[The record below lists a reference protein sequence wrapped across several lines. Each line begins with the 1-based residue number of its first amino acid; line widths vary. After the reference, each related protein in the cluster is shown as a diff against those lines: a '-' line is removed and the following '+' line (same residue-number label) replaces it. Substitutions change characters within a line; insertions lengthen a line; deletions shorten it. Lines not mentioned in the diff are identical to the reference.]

1 MKSMKSRQRRG
12 VTLLEVLATMTVLLV
27 GVGAAMAVVSQTSR
41 SNRRTLT
48 ATQAQII
55 AEREL
60 EDIIAM
66 GCATEPPCGNL
77 APLDR
82 TRKTV
87 WQTAAGELKTTQPPA
102 SMLAREYEV
111 SIDVDSGILVGSIE
125 NNSPGQPAV
134 NRNLANGQPGNV
146 ANVRV
151 SVSWTEPG
159 RQGRQV
165 VVLQTRMAP

>member
-1 MKSMKSRQRRG
+1 MKSLKSRQRRG
-12 VTLLEVLATMTVLLV
+12 VTLLEVLATMVVLLV
-27 GVGAAMAVVSQTSR
+27 GVGAAMAVVAQTNR

-66 GCATEPPCGNL
+66 GCATQPPCGNL
-77 APLDR
+77 ATLDR

-87 WQTAAGELKTTQPPA
+87 WQTAAGELKTVQPTGDVK
-102 SMLAREYEV
+102 AREYEV
-111 SIDVDSGILVGSIE
+111 SVDVDSGVITGSIE
-125 NNSPGQPAV
+125 NNAPGEPPV
-134 NRNLANGQPGNV
+134 TRNLANNQPGNV

-151 SVSWTEPG
+151 SVSWVETG

>member
-1 MKSMKSRQRRG
+1 MKSMKSRQSRG

-27 GVGAAMAVVSQTSR
+27 GVGAAMGVVSQTSK

-48 ATQAQII
+48 GTQAQII

-66 GCATEPPCGNL
+66 GCSAQPPCGNL
-77 APLDR
+77 ATLDR
-82 TRKTV
+82 TRRTV
-87 WQTAAGELKTTQPPA
+87 WQTAAGTLLTTQPGA
-102 SMLAREYEV
+102 NILAREYEV
-111 SIDVDSGILVGSIE
+111 SVDVDSGVIVGSIE
-125 NNSPGQPAV
+125 NNAPGEPAV
-134 NRNLANGQPGNV
+134 NRTLANGQPGNV

-151 SVSWTEPG
+151 SVSWREPG

>member
-1 MKSMKSRQRRG
+1 MKSLKSRQHRG
-12 VTLLEVLATMTVLLV
+12 VTLLEVLATMVVLLV
-27 GVGAAMAVVSQTSR
+27 GVGAAMAVVTQTSR

-66 GCATEPPCGNL
+66 GCSTEPPCGNL
-77 APLDR
+77 RTLDR
-82 TRKTV
+82 TRRTV
-87 WQTAAGELKTTQPPA
+87 WQTASGELKTTQPTGVQ
-102 SMLAREYEV
+102 AREYEV
-111 SIDVDSGILVGSIE
+111 SVDVDSGVIMNSIE
-125 NNSPGQPAV
+125 NNAPGEPPV
-134 NRNLANGQPGNV
+134 TRNLANNQPGNV

-151 SVSWTEPG
+151 SVSWREPG